1 MIKAVIAEQLAEAM
15 KAKHISRQAMAKR
28 MATSRAQLAR
38 LFDPE
43 NDRVQLDTIQKAA
56 AVLGMRVTI
65 KFEDVASIEPSPLR
79 GRPPVDLYLM
89 WLCYHMACE
98 VDEET
103 EFLPQH
109 NDGGYKVVGDK
120 LGLSPEAVVRHVR
133 KAQKRRDTEDGL
145 REYCEWRERREKQWW
160 LYHAACVENR
170 ELHLTSK
177 EVVRKA
183 QKRLKDEGARAEE
196 DYKHWL
202 AFYKRRDKRVQRAPL
217 RYRPLSS
224 DDPAAI
230 AMDENRRAKGLR
242 TGLTKAGRKRAH

>member
-1 MIKAVIAEQLAEAM
+1 MIKPVIAEQLAEAM
-15 KAKHISRQAMAKR
+15 KAKHISHLAMAKR

-65 KFEDVASIEPSPLR
+65 AFEDVATIEPSPLR

-109 NDGGYKVVGDK
+109 NDGGYRVVGNK

-133 KAQKRRDTEDGL
+133 NAQKRRDTKDGL
-145 REYCEWRERREKQWW
+145 REYYEWREQREKQWW
-160 LYHAACVENR
+160 LYHAVCVEKR
-170 ELHLTSK
+170 ELHLTRK
-177 EVVRKA
+177 EIVVKA

-196 DYKHWL
+196 DYKQWL
-202 AFYKRRDKRVQRAPL
+202 AFYERRHESAQRAPL

-230 AMDENRRAKGLR
+230 ALDATRAAKGLR
-242 TGLTKAGRKRAH
+242 NGLTKAGRKRAH